1 MEIHI
6 YSAAIALYCYRNL
19 ARREGG
25 YTKYGA
31 HIIGYVSAMTG
42 YCCKILDR
50 DHMRAKP
57 K

>member
-1 MEIHI
+1 
-6 YSAAIALYCYRNL
+6 L

-31 HIIGYVSAMTG
+31 IGYVSAMTG

-50 DHMRAKP
+50 DHVRAKP
-57 K
+57 

>member
-1 MEIHI
+1 
-6 YSAAIALYCYRNL
+6 L
-19 ARREGG
+19 ARREEG

-31 HIIGYVSAMTG
+31 RIIGYVSAMTG

>member
-6 YSAAIALYCYRNL
+6 NTAATALYYCRNL

-31 HIIGYVSAMTG
+31 RTIGYVSAMT
-42 YCCKILDR
+42 KLLL
-50 DHMRAKP
+50 
-57 K
+57 